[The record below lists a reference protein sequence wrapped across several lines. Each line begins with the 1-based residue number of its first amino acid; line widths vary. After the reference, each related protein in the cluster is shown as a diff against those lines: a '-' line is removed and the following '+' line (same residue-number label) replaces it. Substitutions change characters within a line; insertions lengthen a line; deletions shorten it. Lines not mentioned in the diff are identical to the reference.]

1 MYAQPWYDR
10 TVIRNNLSKE
20 NFVLAK
26 WSTSSPHNG
35 FFLRFLRSFLF
46 KKLMFSN
53 LVNITFHFV
62 KIWMDACMSM
72 CLCVCMYNLFGI
84 ILTAILDQTIYQLT
98 CHQKVKS
105 YLYPSNFGCKII
117 HRSFC
122 KKNWKVFKLLLST
135 SSYRIFV
142 AD

>member
-1 MYAQPWYDR
+1 MIRYNFQNDIRRNFYAIMYEENRSDDSRAYFNLNWQYNLYAQPWYDR
-10 TVIRNNLSKE
+10 TVIWNNLSKE

-26 WSTSSPHNG
+26 WSTSSPHKG

-72 CLCVCMYNLFGI
+72 CLCVCMYNLFWHNI
-84 ILTAILDQTIYQLT
+84 DRNFR
-98 CHQKVKS
+98 
-105 YLYPSNFGCKII
+105 SNY
-117 HRSFC
+117 
-122 KKNWKVFKLLLST
+122 LST
-135 SSYRIFV
+135 DMSPKS
-142 AD
+142 